1 MLLKFPSGT
10 QRWKVQKY
18 GILGCEKGV
27 VCVQF
32 VSKSQKY
39 PPLKKVTV
47 TVLVLLLKYRNQHKT
62 QTTQKP
68 NTRTE
73 VSKYGRTI
81 HMLERYIQNNTY
93 NWSKS
98 IKIML
103 YFLHWNSTERNRKQL
118 VEINIEFAGFGA
130 DDYCLV
136 QNRNQIENLVLDI
149 IIYLYIGNIFCL
161 LDMFRYLVKIGAW

>member
-1 MLLKFPSGT
+1 
-10 QRWKVQKY
+10 
-18 GILGCEKGV
+18 
-27 VCVQF
+27 
-32 VSKSQKY
+32 
-39 PPLKKVTV
+39 
-47 TVLVLLLKYRNQHKT
+47 
-62 QTTQKP
+62 
-68 NTRTE
+68 
-73 VSKYGRTI
+73 
-81 HMLERYIQNNTY
+81 
-93 NWSKS
+93 
-98 IKIML
+98 ML